1 MNFDAIRALQEQ
13 NEYLQNVISKKDEK
27 LIELE
32 ENNHFL
38 QNRELSIQHTIEK
51 LKSKYKQKLLEK
63 EGEIG

>member
-13 NEYLQNVISKKDEK
+13 NEYLQNVISRKDEK

-38 QNRELSIQHTIEK
+38 QNRELSI
-51 LKSKYKQKLLEK
+51 
-63 EGEIG
+63 